1 MSIKPKKPKKPKK
14 LTKTKKLKNSKKT
27 PATKMKKE
35 VEVGDRGGYLVIVES
50 PTKAKTISSIL
61 GKEYD
66 VTSSMGHVIDLPA
79 NKLSVDV
86 DNGFEPVYQVISGKE
101 KIIAQLKKKSKGKK
115 AIYLATD
122 SDREGEAI
130 SWHIKRALDSKNNI
144 FYRVVFHEIT
154 EEAIREAFKKCS
166 HLDMHKVNAQIARRV
181 LDRIVGYRL
190 SPILWKRIVRG
201 LSAGRVQ
208 SIALK
213 FIVEREKEIVAFI
226 SKTTFSL
233 EARFRVGSNVFKAKL
248 TKCKGS
254 KGIFENR
261 DDAQK
266 YLEQIKS
273 QEFIVKDLIKK
284 ETKRKP
290 PPPFITSSLQ
300 QDAFNRLRLSAGR
313 TMMVAQK
320 LYEGA
325 QILEKSVGL
334 ITYMRTDSFHISDKA
349 KKEAKEFVRENYGQ
363 DYLSSHEYHH
373 KQKKGAQLAHEAI
386 RPSSSYRQPDQMKE
400 FIVDDEARLYEL
412 IWKRFVAGFMKEAV
426 LESSKAK
433 ITSEDVEF
441 EVKGLRVLFEG
452 FLKVLGDGG
461 DDNLLPPLEKGQTVI
476 LEDLIIIEHTTKA
489 PARYND
495 ASLVK
500 LLEEKGVGRP
510 STYAPIIYTL
520 FRRNYARREKRA
532 FLPTVLGIKV
542 SDLLVNY
549 FPKIMDENFTA
560 SIEEKLDEVENG
572 NVDWR
577 KVLEEFYPD
586 FNKKVEETLLL
597 VKKEVEYSDKTC
609 PQCKGRMVIK
619 WSRRGR
625 FLSCENFPR
634 CRYAESITT
643 GVPCP
648 DCKVGQL
655 IERRNRRGQNFYGC
669 SKYPECTYTNR
680 SLPEDQDN
688 NDQEDAKEED

>member
-1 MSIKPKKPKKPKK
+1 MSSRQK
-14 LTKTKKLKNSKKT
+14 KTKPNTEIKTRDVSK
-27 PATKMKKE
+27 
-35 VEVGDRGGYLVIVES
+35 YLVIVES

-66 VTSSMGHVIDLPA
+66 VTSSMGHLVDLPST
-79 NKLSVDV
+79 KISVDV
-86 DNGFEPVYQVISGKE
+86 ENGFEPVFQVIPGKE
-101 KIIAQLKKKSKGKK
+101 KMIAQLKKKAKGKK

-130 SWHIKRALDSKNNI
+130 SWHIKEELDYKNKK

-154 EEAIREAFKKCS
+154 EEAIKEAFKKHS
-166 HLDMHKVNAQIARRV
+166 HLDMCKVNAQIARRV

-213 FIVEREKEIVAFI
+213 FVVEREKEIMSFVP
-226 SKTTFSL
+226 KTTFSL
-233 EARFRVGSNVFKAKL
+233 EAKFRVGSEVFKAKL
-248 TKCKGS
+248 TKCKGK
-254 KGIFENR
+254 KGVFENKE
-261 DDAQK
+261 DAQK
-266 YLEQIKS
+266 YLDAIKN
-273 QEFIVKDLIKK
+273 QEFIVKDLSKK
-284 ETKRKP
+284 EIKRKP

-300 QDAFNRLRLSAGR
+300 QDAFNRLRLSALR

-334 ITYMRTDSFHISDKA
+334 ITYMRTDSFHISPKA
-349 KKEAKEFVRENYGQ
+349 RKEAKEFVQENFGQ
-363 DYLSSHEYHH
+363 DYLSLQEYHH

-386 RPSSSYRQPDQMKE
+386 RPTSIYRQPEQMRE

-412 IWKRFVAGFMKEAV
+412 IWRRFVAGFMKEAV

-433 ITSEDVEF
+433 IASKDVEF

-461 DDNLLPPLEKGQTVI
+461 DDNILPPLKEGQEVI
-476 LEDLIIIEHTTKA
+476 LEDLAVTEHTTKA

-542 SDLLVNY
+542 SDLLVKH
-549 FPKIMDENFTA
+549 FPQIMDEGFTA
-560 SIEEKLDEVENG
+560 SLEEELDKVEKG
-572 NVDWR
+572 KAQWQ
-577 KVLEEFYPD
+577 KVLEDFYPAFD
-586 FNKKVEETLLL
+586 KKAEKVLLSI
-597 VKKEVEYSDKTC
+597 KKEIEYSDKTC
-609 PQCKGRMVIK
+609 SKCEGRLVIK

-648 DCKVGQL
+648 DCKEGQL
-655 IERRNRRGQNFYGC
+655 VERRNRRGQDFYGC
-669 SKYPECTYTNR
+669 SKFPQCTYTNR
-680 SLPEDQDN
+680 LLPEDQN
-688 NDQEDAKEED
+688 NNGQEDTREED

>member
-1 MSIKPKKPKKPKK
+1 MSIKPKKTSKASKPKK
-14 LTKTKKLKNSKKT
+14 LKKTKKVT
-27 PATKMKKE
+27 TRVKKE
-35 VEVGDRGGYLVIVES
+35 VEAGDGSNYLVIVES

-79 NKLSVDV
+79 NKISVDV
-86 DNGFEPVYQVISGKE
+86 DNGFEPVYQVIAGKE
-101 KIIAQLKKKSKGKK
+101 KTIAQLKKKAKGKK

-130 SWHIKRALDSKNNI
+130 SWHIKGALESKNKT

-166 HLDMHKVNAQIARRV
+166 HLDMCKVHAQIARRV

-213 FIVEREKEIVAFI
+213 FIVEREKEIMSFI
-226 SKTTFSL
+226 PKTTFSL
-233 EARFRVGSNVFKAKL
+233 EAKFRVGENIFKAKL
-248 TKCKGS
+248 TKCKDGN

-261 DDAQK
+261 DQAQK
-266 YLEQIKS
+266 CLERIKS
-273 QEFIVKDLIKK
+273 QEFIVKDISRK

-300 QDAFNRLRLSAGR
+300 QDAFNRLRLSARR

-349 KKEAKEFVRENYGQ
+349 KKEAKEFIQENFGQ
-363 DYLSSHEYHH
+363 NFLSSHEYYH

-386 RPSSSYRQPDQMKE
+386 RPTSAYRQPIQMKE
-400 FIVDDEARLYEL
+400 FIVDDEARLYDL
-412 IWKRFVAGFMKEAV
+412 IWRRFVAGFMKEAV

-433 ITSEDVEF
+433 ITAKDVEF
-441 EVKGLRVLFEG
+441 EVKGLRILFEG
-452 FLKVLGDGG
+452 FLRVLSDGG
-461 DDNLLPPLEKGQTVI
+461 DDNLLPPLAKDQAVI
-476 LEDLIIIEHTTKA
+476 LEDLAVIEHTTKP

-520 FRRNYARREKRA
+520 FRRNYARRERRA
-532 FLPTVLGIKV
+532 FRPTILGIKV

-572 NVDWR
+572 NIEWR

-586 FNKKVEETLLL
+586 FDKKAEETLLV
-597 VKKEVEYSDKTC
+597 VKKEVEYSDKIC

-625 FLSCENFPR
+625 FLSCEHFPR

-655 IERRNRRGQNFYGC
+655 VERKNRRGQNFYGC

-680 SLPEDQDN
+680 SLPEDQDSD
-688 NDQEDAKEED
+688 DQEDTKEQD

>member
-1 MSIKPKKPKKPKK
+1 MSKKQK
-14 LTKTKKLKNSKKT
+14 KTKSKIK
-27 PATKMKKE
+27 
-35 VEVGDRGGYLVIVES
+35 VEARIGDGSKYLVIVES

-66 VTSSMGHVIDLPA
+66 VTSSMGHLVDLPS
-79 NKLSVDV
+79 NKISVDTE
-86 DNGFEPVYQVISGKE
+86 NGFEPVYQVIPGKE
-101 KIIAQLKKKSKGKK
+101 KMIAQLKKKAKGKET
-115 AIYLATD
+115 IYLATD

-130 SWHIKRALDSKNNI
+130 SWHIKNQLDSKNKK

-154 EEAIREAFKKCS
+154 EEAIKEAFKNYS

-213 FIVEREKEIVAFI
+213 FIVEREKEII
-226 SKTTFSL
+226 SFVPKTTFSL
-233 EARFRVGSNVFKAKL
+233 EAKFRVGSNIFKAKL
-248 TKCKGS
+248 TKCKGK
-254 KGIFENR
+254 KGVFANR
-261 DDAQK
+261 ADVEK
-266 YLEQIKS
+266 YLEEIRS
-273 QEFIVKDLIKK
+273 QEFIVKDISKK
-284 ETKRKP
+284 EIKRKP

-300 QDAFNRLRLSAGR
+300 QDAFNRLRLSARR

-334 ITYMRTDSFHISDKA
+334 ITYMRTDSFHISSKA
-349 KKEAKEFVRENYGQ
+349 QKEAKEFVQETFGQ
-363 DYLSSHEYHH
+363 DYLAVQEYHH
-373 KQKKGAQLAHEAI
+373 KKKKGAQLAHEAI
-386 RPSSSYRQPDQMKE
+386 RPTSVYRQPEQMRE
-400 FIVDDEARLYEL
+400 FIVDDEARLYAL
-412 IWKRFVAGFMKEAV
+412 IWKRFVAGFMKESI

-433 ITSEDVEF
+433 IGSKDVEF
-441 EVKGLRVLFEG
+441 EVRGMRILFEG
-452 FLKVLGDGG
+452 YLKVLSDGG
-461 DDNLLPPLEKGQTVI
+461 EDNLLPPLEKGQDVI
-476 LEDLIIIEHTTKA
+476 LEDLVITEHTTKA

-549 FPKIMDENFTA
+549 FPQIMDEGFTA
-560 SIEEKLDEVENG
+560 SLEEKLDRVEKG
-572 NVDWR
+572 
-577 KVLEEFYPD
+577 KVKWQKILEDFYPAFD
-586 FNKKVEETLLL
+586 EKVEKTLLV
-597 VKKEVEYSDKTC
+597 VKKEIEYSDKTC
-609 PQCKGRMVIK
+609 PQCKGRLVIK

-625 FLSCENFPR
+625 FLSCEHFPR

-648 DCKVGQL
+648 ECKEGQL
-655 IERRNRRGQNFYGC
+655 VERRNHRGQNFYGC
-669 SKYPECTYTNR
+669 SKFPNCTYTNR
-680 SLPEDQDN
+680 LLPEDQNN
-688 NDQEDAKEED
+688 NDQESNKEED

>member
-1 MSIKPKKPKKPKK
+1 MSSRQKKSK
-14 LTKTKKLKNSKKT
+14 TKTEIETQSSGK
-27 PATKMKKE
+27 
-35 VEVGDRGGYLVIVES
+35 YLVIVES

-61 GKEYD
+61 GKDYE
-66 VTSSMGHVIDLPA
+66 VTSSMGHLVDLPS

-86 DNGFEPVYQVISGKE
+86 ENGFEPVYQVIPGKE
-101 KIIAQLKKKSKGKK
+101 KIIAQLKKKAKGKK

-130 SWHIKRALDSKNNI
+130 SWHIKGQLDSKDKK

-154 EEAIREAFKKCS
+154 EEAIKKAFKKHS
-166 HLDMHKVNAQIARRV
+166 QLDSDKVNAQIARRV

-190 SPILWKRIVRG
+190 SPLLWKRIVRG

-213 FIVEREKEIVAFI
+213 FVVEREKEIMSFVP
-226 SKTTFSL
+226 KTTFSL
-233 EARFRVGSNVFKAKL
+233 EAKFRVGSDIFKAKL
-248 TKCKGS
+248 TKRKGK
-254 KGIFENR
+254 KGIFESR
-261 DDAQK
+261 EEAQK
-266 YLEQIKS
+266 YLEEIRS
-273 QEFIVKDLIKK
+273 QEFIVKELSKK

-300 QDAFNRLRLSAGR
+300 QDSFNRLRLSARR

-320 LYEGA
+320 LYEGT

-334 ITYMRTDSFHISDKA
+334 ITYMRTDSFHISPKA
-349 KKEAKEFVRENYGQ
+349 RKEAKEFVQENFGQ
-363 DYLSSHEYHH
+363 DYLSLHEYHH

-386 RPSSSYRQPDQMKE
+386 RPTSVYRQPEQMRE

-433 ITSEDVEF
+433 IASKDVEF
-441 EVKGLRVLFEG
+441 EVRGLRVLFEG

-461 DDNLLPPLEKGQTVI
+461 DDNLLPSLEKGQKVS
-476 LEDLIIIEHTTKA
+476 LEDLEVTEHTTKA

-549 FPKIMDENFTA
+549 FPHIMDEGFTA
-560 SIEEKLDEVENG
+560 LLEEKLDKVENG
-572 NVDWR
+572 NTDWR
-577 KVLEEFYPD
+577 KILEDFYPAFD
-586 FNKKVEETLLL
+586 KKVEKTLLV
-597 VKKEVEYSDKTC
+597 VKKEIEYSDKFC
-609 PQCKGRMVIK
+609 PKCKGRLIIK
-619 WSRRGR
+619 WSRRGQ

-643 GVPCP
+643 GVACP
-648 DCKVGQL
+648 DCKEGQL
-655 IERRNRRGQNFYGC
+655 VERRNRRGQNFYGC
-669 SKYPECTYTNR
+669 SKFPNCTYTNR
-680 SLPEDQDN
+680 SLPEDQN
-688 NDQEDAKEED
+688 NNGQEDTKEEE

>member
-1 MSIKPKKPKKPKK
+1 MSSKPRK
-14 LTKTKKLKNSKKT
+14 TKTKVKD
-27 PATKMKKE
+27 
-35 VEVGDRGGYLVIVES
+35 GDGSRYLVVVES

-66 VTSSMGHVIDLPA
+66 VTSSMGHVVDLPS
-79 NKLSVDV
+79 NKISVDV
-86 DNGFEPVYQVISGKE
+86 ENGFEPVYQVIPGKE
-101 KIIAQLKKKSKGKK
+101 KMIAQLKKKSKGKE

-130 SWHIKRALDSKNNI
+130 SWHIKNELDSKNKK

-154 EEAIREAFKKCS
+154 EEAIKEAFKKHS
-166 HLDMHKVNAQIARRV
+166 HLDMRKVNAQIARRV

-213 FIVEREKEIVAFI
+213 FIVEREKEIMNFVP
-226 SKTTFSL
+226 KTTFSL
-233 EARFRVGSNVFKAKL
+233 EAKFRAGSNIFKAKL
-248 TKCKGS
+248 TKCKGK
-254 KGIFENR
+254 KGVFENR
-261 DDAQK
+261 KDAQK
-266 YLEQIKS
+266 YLDQIKS
-273 QEFIVKDLIKK
+273 QAFFVKNLSKK

-300 QDAFNRLRLSAGR
+300 QDAFNRLRLSARR

-334 ITYMRTDSFHISDKA
+334 ITYMRTDSFHISTKA
-349 KKEAKEFVRENYGQ
+349 RKEAKEFVQEKFGQ
-363 DYLSSHEYHH
+363 DYLSLHDYHH

-386 RPSSSYRQPDQMKE
+386 RPTSIYRQPEEMKQ

-412 IWKRFVAGFMKEAV
+412 IWRRFVAGFMKEAV

-433 ITSEDVEF
+433 IASKDVEF

-461 DDNLLPPLEKGQTVI
+461 DDNLLPPLEEGQGVT
-476 LEDLIIIEHTTKA
+476 LEDLEVTEHTTKA

-520 FRRNYARREKRA
+520 FRRNYARREKRS

-542 SDLLVNY
+542 SDLLIKH
-549 FPKIMDENFTA
+549 FSQIMDEGFTA
-560 SIEEKLDEVENG
+560 FLEEKLDEVEKG
-572 NVDWR
+572 KAQWQ
-577 KVLEEFYPD
+577 KVLEGFYPAFD
-586 FNKKVEETLLL
+586 KKAEKVLLSI
-597 VKKEVEYSDKTC
+597 KKEVEYSDKIC
-609 PQCKGRMVIK
+609 PKCKGRLVIK

-643 GVPCP
+643 GVACP
-648 DCKVGQL
+648 DCEEGQL
-655 IERRNRRGQNFYGC
+655 VERRNRRGQNFYGC
-669 SKYPECTYTNR
+669 SKFPNCTYTNR
-680 SLPEDQDN
+680 LLPEDQKN
-688 NDQEDAKEED
+688 NSQEDMKEED

>member
-1 MSIKPKKPKKPKK
+1 M
-14 LTKTKKLKNSKKT
+14 
-27 PATKMKKE
+27 
-35 VEVGDRGGYLVIVES
+35 VVES

-66 VTSSMGHVIDLPA
+66 VTSSMGHVVDLPS
-79 NKLSVDV
+79 NKISVDV
-86 DNGFEPVYQVISGKE
+86 ENGFEPVYQVIPGKE
-101 KIIAQLKKKSKGKK
+101 KMIAQLKKKSKGKE

-130 SWHIKRALDSKNNI
+130 SWHIKNELDSKNKK

-154 EEAIREAFKKCS
+154 EEAIKEAFKKHS
-166 HLDMHKVNAQIARRV
+166 HLDMRKVNAQIARRV

-213 FIVEREKEIVAFI
+213 FIVEREKEIMNFVP
-226 SKTTFSL
+226 KTTFSL
-233 EARFRVGSNVFKAKL
+233 EAKFRAGSNIFKAKL
-248 TKCKGS
+248 TKCKGK
-254 KGIFENR
+254 KGVFENR
-261 DDAQK
+261 KDAQK
-266 YLEQIKS
+266 YLDQIKS
-273 QEFIVKDLIKK
+273 QAFFVKNLSKK

-300 QDAFNRLRLSAGR
+300 QDAFNRLRLSARR

-334 ITYMRTDSFHISDKA
+334 ITYMRTDSFHISTKA
-349 KKEAKEFVRENYGQ
+349 RKEAKEFVQEKFGQ
-363 DYLSSHEYHH
+363 DYLSLHDYHH

-386 RPSSSYRQPDQMKE
+386 RPTSIYRQPEEMKQ

-412 IWKRFVAGFMKEAV
+412 IWRRFVAGFMKEAV

-433 ITSEDVEF
+433 IASKDVEF

-461 DDNLLPPLEKGQTVI
+461 DDNLLPPLEEGQGVT
-476 LEDLIIIEHTTKA
+476 LEDLEVTEHTTKA

-520 FRRNYARREKRA
+520 FRRNYARREKRS

-542 SDLLVNY
+542 SDLLIKH
-549 FPKIMDENFTA
+549 FSQIMDEGFTA
-560 SIEEKLDEVENG
+560 FLEEKLDEVEKG
-572 NVDWR
+572 KAQWQ
-577 KVLEEFYPD
+577 KVLEGFYPAFD
-586 FNKKVEETLLL
+586 KKAEKVLLSI
-597 VKKEVEYSDKTC
+597 KKEVEYSDKIC
-609 PQCKGRMVIK
+609 PKCKGRLVIK

-643 GVPCP
+643 GVACP
-648 DCKVGQL
+648 DCEEGQL
-655 IERRNRRGQNFYGC
+655 VERRNRRGQNFYGC
-669 SKYPECTYTNR
+669 SKFPNCTYTNR
-680 SLPEDQDN
+680 LLPEDQKN
-688 NDQEDAKEED
+688 NSQEDMKEED

>member
-1 MSIKPKKPKKPKK
+1 MSSK
-14 LTKTKKLKNSKKT
+14 LKKLKTKT
-27 PATKMKKE
+27 E
-35 VEVGDRGGYLVIVES
+35 VETEGLSKYLVIVES

-66 VTSSMGHVIDLPA
+66 VTSSMGHVVDLPS

-86 DNGFEPVYQVISGKE
+86 ENGFEPVYQVIPGKE

-130 SWHIKRALDSKNNI
+130 SWHIKEELGTKGKK
-144 FYRVVFHEIT
+144 FYRVIFHEIT
-154 EEAIREAFKKCS
+154 EEAIKEAFRKCS
-166 HLDMHKVNAQIARRV
+166 QLDMCKVNAQIARRV

-213 FIVEREKEIVAFI
+213 FIVEREKEIMNFVP
-226 SKTTFSL
+226 KTTFSL
-233 EARFRVGSNVFKAKL
+233 EARFRAGENIFKAQL
-248 TKCKGS
+248 TKYKGK

-261 DDAQK
+261 EDAQK
-266 YLEQIKS
+266 YLDEIKS
-273 QEFIVKDLIKK
+273 QKFIVKNLSKK
-284 ETKRKP
+284 EIKRKP

-300 QDAFNRLRLSAGR
+300 QDAFNRLRLSARR

-334 ITYMRTDSFHISDKA
+334 ITYMRTDSFHISTKA
-349 KKEAKEFVRENYGQ
+349 RKEAKEFVQENFGQ
-363 DYLSSHEYHH
+363 DYLSLREYHH

-386 RPSSSYRQPDQMKE
+386 RPTSIYRQPEQMRE
-400 FIVDDEARLYEL
+400 FVVDDEARLYEL
-412 IWKRFVAGFMKEAV
+412 IWRRFVAGFMREAV

-433 ITSEDVEF
+433 IASKDIEF

-452 FLKVLGDGG
+452 FLKVFGDGG
-461 DDNLLPPLEKGQTVI
+461 DDNLLPSLEEGQKVI
-476 LEDLIIIEHTTKA
+476 LEDLEIIEHTTKA

-520 FRRNYARREKRA
+520 FKRNYTRRENRA

-542 SDLLVNY
+542 SDLLVKH
-549 FPKIMDENFTA
+549 FPQIMNEGFTA
-560 SIEEKLDEVENG
+560 YLEEKLDEVEKG
-572 NVDWR
+572 KVQWQ
-577 KVLEEFYPD
+577 KVLEDFYPAFD
-586 FNKKVEETLLL
+586 KKAAKVLLSI
-597 VKKEVEYSDKTC
+597 KKEIEYSEKTC
-609 PQCKGRMVIK
+609 PKCKGRLVIK

-625 FLSCENFPR
+625 FLSCEHFPR

-643 GVPCP
+643 GVTCP
-648 DCKVGQL
+648 DCKEGQL
-655 IERRNRRGQNFYGC
+655 VERRNRRGQNFYGC
-669 SKYPECTYTNR
+669 SKFPNCTYTNR
-680 SLPEDQDN
+680 LLPEDQN
-688 NDQEDAKEED
+688 NNNQEDIKEED

>member
-1 MSIKPKKPKKPKK
+1 MSSK
-14 LTKTKKLKNSKKT
+14 LKKLKTKT
-27 PATKMKKE
+27 E
-35 VEVGDRGGYLVIVES
+35 VETEGLSKYLVIVES

-66 VTSSMGHVIDLPA
+66 VTSSMGHVVDLPS

-86 DNGFEPVYQVISGKE
+86 ENGFEPVYQVIPGKE

-130 SWHIKRALDSKNNI
+130 SWHIKEELGTKGKK
-144 FYRVVFHEIT
+144 FYRVIFHEIT
-154 EEAIREAFKKCS
+154 EEAIKEAFRKCS
-166 HLDMHKVNAQIARRV
+166 QLDMCKVNAQIARRV

-213 FIVEREKEIVAFI
+213 FIVEREKEIMNFVP
-226 SKTTFSL
+226 KTTFSL
-233 EARFRVGSNVFKAKL
+233 EARFRAGENIFKAQL
-248 TKCKGS
+248 TKYKGK

-261 DDAQK
+261 EDAQK
-266 YLEQIKS
+266 YLDEIKS
-273 QEFIVKDLIKK
+273 QKFIVKNLSKK
-284 ETKRKP
+284 EIKRKP

-300 QDAFNRLRLSAGR
+300 QDAFNRLRLSARR

-334 ITYMRTDSFHISDKA
+334 ITYMRTDSFHISTKA
-349 KKEAKEFVRENYGQ
+349 RKEAKEFVQENFGQ
-363 DYLSSHEYHH
+363 DYLSLREYHH

-386 RPSSSYRQPDQMKE
+386 RPTSIYRQPEQMRE
-400 FIVDDEARLYEL
+400 FVVDDEARLYEL
-412 IWKRFVAGFMKEAV
+412 IWRRFVAGFMREAV

-433 ITSEDVEF
+433 IASKDIEF

-452 FLKVLGDGG
+452 FLKVFGDGG
-461 DDNLLPPLEKGQTVI
+461 DDNLLPSLEEGQKVI
-476 LEDLIIIEHTTKA
+476 LEDLEIIEHTTKA

-520 FRRNYARREKRA
+520 FRRNYTRRENRA

-542 SDLLVNY
+542 SDLLVKH
-549 FPKIMDENFTA
+549 FPQIMNEGFTA
-560 SIEEKLDEVENG
+560 YLEEKLDEVEKG
-572 NVDWR
+572 KVQWQ
-577 KVLEEFYPD
+577 KVLEDFYPAFD
-586 FNKKVEETLLL
+586 KKAEKVLLSI
-597 VKKEVEYSDKTC
+597 KKEIEYSEKTC
-609 PQCKGRMVIK
+609 PKCKGRLVIK

-625 FLSCENFPR
+625 FLSCEHFPR

-643 GVPCP
+643 GVTCP
-648 DCKVGQL
+648 DCKEGQL
-655 IERRNRRGQNFYGC
+655 VERRNRRGQNFYGC
-669 SKYPECTYTNR
+669 SKFPNCTYTNR
-680 SLPEDQDN
+680 LLPEDQN
-688 NDQEDAKEED
+688 NNNQEDIKEED